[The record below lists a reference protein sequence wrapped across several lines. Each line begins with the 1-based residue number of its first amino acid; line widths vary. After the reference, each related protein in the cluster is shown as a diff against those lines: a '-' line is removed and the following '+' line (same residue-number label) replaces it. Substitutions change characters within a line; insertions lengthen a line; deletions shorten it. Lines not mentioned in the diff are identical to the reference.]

1 MALFNLLICIIY
13 IMNIGLNN
21 LYNIG
26 TNYSVK
32 LNDKEVLV
40 YEEDSL
46 RKPESKEE
54 KKLREQEEKK
64 AAGKSNSTE
73 ELSQDE
79 KRLVTDL
86 QSRDSEV
93 RAHEA
98 AHQSGGAST
107 GGASYTYQKGPD
119 GRMYAIGGEVSI
131 SFSSGSTPQET
142 IANAQAVIASAL
154 APADP
159 SGQDMAVASS
169 AMVMMMKAQQ
179 QVAQEAQEKVLGKET
194 YKNEADKGDE
204 SKGIKTQDEPK
215 DIYA

>member
-1 MALFNLLICIIY
+1 MK
-13 IMNIGLNN
+13 IMDIGLNT

-26 TNYSVK
+26 SNYSVK

-40 YEEDSL
+40 YEDDPL
-46 RKPESKEE
+46 RKNETSDE
-54 KKLREQEEKK
+54 KKFQKEVEKK
-64 AAGKSNSTE
+64 EAEKSKSTD

-79 KRLVTDL
+79 KQLVIDL
-86 QSRDSEV
+86 QTRDAEV
-93 RAHEA
+93 KAHEA

-107 GGASYTYQKGPD
+107 GAATYTYQQGPD
-119 GRMYAIGGEVSI
+119 GKMYAIGGEVSV
-131 SFSSGSTPQET
+131 SFQTGSTPQET

-179 QVAQEAQEKVLGKET
+179 QLAREAQEAVLGKET
-194 YKNEADKGDE
+194 YKNEADK
-204 SKGIKTQDEPK
+204 SNNTLPQVN
-215 DIYA
+215 DIDIPA